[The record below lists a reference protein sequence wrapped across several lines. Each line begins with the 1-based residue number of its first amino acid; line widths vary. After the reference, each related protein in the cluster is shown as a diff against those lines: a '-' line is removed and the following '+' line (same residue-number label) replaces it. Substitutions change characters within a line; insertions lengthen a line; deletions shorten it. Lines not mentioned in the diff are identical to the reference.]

1 MPAAIAE
8 PDDPSTERR
17 LTAGE
22 AALVAGLFGDA
33 VDCARVRLIRRR
45 WWPFHPRRFIMAPD
59 GNLWFH
65 PDGPLWRDDFAAES
79 PTLQGLFIHEMT
91 HVWQAQRGGRW
102 FLPLMRHPFC
112 HYRYSIRPGKPFRRY
127 GIEQQAEI
135 ARHAFLFRCGQPTP
149 NGGLCAALLPFTS
162 DRR

>member
-1 MPAAIAE
+1 MASPA
-8 PDDPSTERR
+8 ERR

-22 AALVAGLFGDA
+22 VALVTSLFGTA
-33 VDCARVRLIRRR
+33 IDCARVRLVRRR

-65 PDGPLWRDDFAAES
+65 PQGPLWRDDFAAES
-79 PTLQGLFIHEMT
+79 LSLQGLFIHEMT

-102 FLPLMRHPFC
+102 YLPLMRHPFC
-112 HYRYSIRPGKPFRRY
+112 RYRYRITPGKPFQRY

-135 ARHAFLFRCGQPTP
+135 ARRAFLFSCGQATHD
-149 NGGLCAALLPFTS
+149 GDACLSILPFMS
-162 DRR
+162 AGQSG